1 MSALLRCK
9 KNDEIEIRKVEQ
21 LLQSILQLETEVDDD
36 CSYNL
41 RALDF
46 VDQWPSLEFK
56 LQENRDLQKK
66 CQIIKKSEMI
76 ESSNDEDFVISEG
89 MKIPESINDY
99 LP

>member
-1 MSALLRCK
+1 MITYFDSIDFKMMNRNSSQIVTALKKVSEHQLKFTHRIRIDKMSALLRCK

-56 LQENRDLQKK
+56 L
-66 CQIIKKSEMI
+66 
-76 ESSNDEDFVISEG
+76 
-89 MKIPESINDY
+89 
-99 LP
+99 